1 MIEFFR
7 KLFAPETSG
16 ATARE
21 RLRLVLLSDHLSLAP
36 DVVTALRADL
46 IAVISKYVEVDEA
59 NCDVSFEQQD
69 RAVAVLANIPILAL
83 RGRTPPAAPPPP
95 PRTPEPPPMGDAIG
109 AAFAVSAP
117 VEAEAVAVSTGGGG
131 DGELLPAPTQAS
143 TAPRKRRRRRRAA
156 QNPAHATA

>member
-7 KLFAPETSG
+7 KLFAPEQSG

-36 DVVTALRADL
+36 DVVESLRADL

-83 RGRTPPAAPPPP
+83 RSRTPPNAPPPP
-95 PRTPEPPPMGDAIG
+95 PPHTPEPPPRGDALG
-109 AAFAVSAP
+109 AAFSVREQRDAAP
-117 VEAEAVAVSTGGGG
+117 CATAEPLGK
-131 DGELLPAPTQAS
+131 P
-143 TAPRKRRRRRRAA
+143 PRKRRRRRRSGSIPVPAA
-156 QNPAHATA
+156 G

>member
-7 KLFAPETSG
+7 KLFVPETSG

-36 DVVTALRADL
+36 DVVASLRADL

-69 RAVAVLANIPILAL
+69 AAVAVLANIPILAL
-83 RGRTPPAAPPPP
+83 RSRPGAGSIPAPPPAVGGGTRTATLSMDVVPEPAAP
-95 PRTPEPPPMGDAIG
+95 
-109 AAFAVSAP
+109 AA
-117 VEAEAVAVSTGGGG
+117 
-131 DGELLPAPTQAS
+131 PAT
-143 TAPRKRRRRRRAA
+143 RRRRRRRRAGNSA
-156 QNPAHATA
+156 PAVVG

>member
-7 KLFAPETSG
+7 KLFAPESSG

-36 DVVTALRADL
+36 DVVESLRAEL

-69 RAVAVLANIPILAL
+69 RAVAVLANIPIVSMRSRPGPPNVSVPAS
-83 RGRTPPAAPPPP
+83 PAAA
-95 PRTPEPPPMGDAIG
+95 EPPPVAGSAT
-109 AAFAVSAP
+109 VSA
-117 VEAEAVAVSTGGGG
+117 VLEEAV
-131 DGELLPAPTQAS
+131 PAA
-143 TAPRKRRRRRRAA
+143 APSPSRSARRRKRRNRAA
-156 QNPAHATA
+156 SQPAPAVT

>member
-7 KLFAPETSG
+7 KLFAPEQSG

-36 DVVTALRADL
+36 DVVEALRADL

-83 RGRTPPAAPPPP
+83 RSRQPPPP
-95 PRTPEPPPMGDAIG
+95 GAPPSGPKPEPPPMNDALG
-109 AAFAVSAP
+109 AAYTIREEFDV
-117 VEAEAVAVSTGGGG
+117 TGGAANHAGT
-131 DGELLPAPTQAS
+131 P
-143 TAPRKRRRRRRAA
+143 PRKRRRRRRAQTA
-156 QNPAHATA
+156 STPVPAS

>member
-7 KLFAPETSG
+7 RLFAPEQSG

-36 DVVTALRADL
+36 DVIESLRTDL

-69 RAVAVLANIPILAL
+69 RAVAMLANIPIVGM
-83 RGRTPPAAPPPP
+83 RSRTPPPAAPPPGS
-95 PRTPEPPPMGDAIG
+95 PRPPEPPPMGDAIG
-109 AAFAVSAP
+109 AAY
-117 VEAEAVAVSTGGGG
+117 AVAGPAVTLGAVAAVPANGG
-131 DGELLPAPTQAS
+131 S
-143 TAPRKRRRRRRAA
+143 RKRRRRRRHNG
-156 QNPAHATA
+156 NPAPAVG